1 MKPGALV
8 FDVGANVGNRTKI
21 FLQLGARVISVE
33 PQKECVRTLFIRYHD
48 NPAVQ
53 IVPKALGA
61 AEGKAEMLIY
71 HGFNSRSSLNP
82 AFCLAQDLNGR
93 FGASSPDEER
103 MVKVTTLNTLI
114 EEFGPPSFI
123 KIDVEG
129 YEYEVLRGLSQP
141 VKALSL
147 EFLPVYL
154 EPALKSID
162 YLQRFGTMRLNYAIM
177 ERMELALEDWVD
189 PEKMVKILKSH
200 EHTREFL
207 SGDVY
212 VRFIEETR
220 QPRTSNAGPIT
231 I

>member
-1 MKPGALV
+1 MKPGDLV
-8 FDVGANVGNRTKI
+8 FDVGANAGNRTKI
-21 FLQLGARVISVE
+21 FLQLGTRVISVE

-48 NPAVQ
+48 HPEVR

-61 AEGKAEMLIY
+61 SEGTAEMLIY
-71 HGFNSRSSLNP
+71 HRFNCMSSLNR
-82 AFCLAQDLNGR
+82 AWALARDMDGLYGR
-93 FGASSPDEER
+93 SCPDEER
-103 MVKVTTLNTLI
+103 RVKVTTLNTLI

-141 VKALSL
+141 VKALSF

-154 EPALKSID
+154 ETALKSID
-162 YLQRFGTMRLNYAIM
+162 YLQRFGPMRLNYAIM
-177 ERMELALEDWVD
+177 ERMELVLEDWVD
-189 PEKMVKILKSH
+189 PEKMVKILKSY

-212 VRFIEETR
+212 VRFIEET
-220 QPRTSNAGPIT
+220 QQSKTPNAVPIT
-231 I
+231 T